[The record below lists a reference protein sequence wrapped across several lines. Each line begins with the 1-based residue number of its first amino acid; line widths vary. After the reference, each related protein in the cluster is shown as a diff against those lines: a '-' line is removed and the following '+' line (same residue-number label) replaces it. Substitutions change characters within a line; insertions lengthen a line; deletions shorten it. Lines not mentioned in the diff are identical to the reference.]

1 MFDPETG
8 GVIFGSIVRGA
19 SGEFRM
25 QALRDAAGKS
35 IGAGLSDLKGKIS
48 DRDLEKMKAEIA
60 TGGMQAFRQKMQA
73 MIDPKIRMRQLHREG
88 GAELVEDTMV
98 EESYNRGGIGGRV
111 EEYANGALEWVPNGP
126 GDVPQPPTGDVFYDP
141 IAEAQQEV
149 SGQQKFARGGRVK
162 KFQGGGGVGGLG
174 AVAGPPEEEEQEPL
188 LTVDEIISRTTH
200 PGAGKSLTELIVMN
214 QQSAI
219 DRLRQGRTQIAER
232 RDKQRASDESSKWLA
247 FAQGMLAPTQTGGF
261 GESLGATAGL
271 LREEQ
276 GRAAE
281 HEAYYDEQLDTNV
294 AQEIAIEAKMID
306 QMLSMA
312 GHANR
317 AKGIHGAIQTM
328 VNPEHVGRPVA
339 QQQLIFGAMKMDKD
353 GEWRLSPLT
362 DENGVYFEAA
372 SRLDP
377 ARADALIT
385 AAEGAKAEEGRGQEM
400 IDEAYEYRA
409 PIRNVRRANAIFEN
423 AETIIETS
431 GIQELKNR
439 LANFMGID
447 FGDTILLTELQMI
460 AAEDYLQKLMSL
472 KGNTSDRDV
481 REMKGISVGLGQN
494 STANYRRLKEMEL
507 IYSTAIRNG
516 VREAYQRGNMDEVSD
531 LWEAAYNNRWVRGAV
546 PISSKAQY
554 DKLKVGAYFFEK
566 DDWGGQVRRKTAE
579 PESGE

>member
-1 MFDPETG
+1 MRAE
-8 GVIFGSIVRGA
+8 V
-19 SGEFRM
+19 E
-25 QALRDAAGKS
+25 QA
-35 IGAGLSDLKGKIS
+35 
-48 DRDLEKMKAEIA
+48 
-60 TGGMQAFRQKMQA
+60 
-73 MIDPKIRMRQLHREG
+73 
-88 GAELVEDTMV
+88 
-98 EESYNRGGIGGRV
+98 Y
-111 EEYANGALEWVPNGP
+111 
-126 GDVPQPPTGDVFYDP
+126 
-141 IAEAQQEV
+141 
-149 SGQQKFARGGRVK
+149 
-162 KFQGGGGVGGLG
+162 QGGGGVGGLG
-174 AVAGPPEEEEQEPL
+174 AVAGPPDEEEEPL
-188 LTVDEIISRTTH
+188 LTVDEIVSRTTH

-232 RDKQRASDESSKWLA
+232 RDKQRASDESSRWLA

-281 HEAYYDEQLDTNV
+281 HEAYYDEQLDTNMN
-294 AQEIAIEAKMID
+294 QEIAVEAKMID

-328 VNPEHVGRPVA
+328 VNPEHVGRAVA
-339 QQQLIFGAMKMDKD
+339 NQQLIFGAMKMDKD

-362 DENGVYFEAA
+362 DKDGTYFEAA

-385 AAEGAKAEEGRGQEM
+385 AAEGARAEEGRGQEM

-423 AETIIETS
+423 AETVINTH
-431 GIQELKNR
+431 GINELKTR

-460 AAEDYLQKLMSL
+460 ASEDYLQKLIKL

-481 REMKGISVGLGQN
+481 REMKGISVGLGKN
-494 STANYRRLKEMEL
+494 ATANYRQLKRMEE

-546 PISSKAQY
+546 PISSKAEY
-554 DKLKVGAYFFEK
+554 DKLKVGTYFFEK
-566 DDWGGQVRRKTAE
+566 DDWGGQVRRKTE
-579 PESGE
+579 E